1 MASLPWI
8 RKHAPTHSRDIV
20 GQEKGVER
28 VKRFLQDFRKG
39 QKPLLLYGPTGV
51 GKTATLYALATELD
65 LEVIEVNASD
75 ARNKDA
81 INSLLG
87 AALQQQSL
95 FFRSKVLLVDEADGL
110 SGTADRG
117 GVQALLALLEGARYP
132 VIITANDIE
141 VEKLKPLKKACEPVE
156 YPPLDQK
163 AVLSLLKRVAK
174 QEGVTCEEGT
184 LAALSRRCSGDGRAA
199 LNDLQTMSSEGSFST
214 EDLEALGDR
223 ERKEGMQN
231 ALLRIFKTTNAQV
244 ALPAFDNMDEDVDQL
259 FLWID
264 ENLPKEYTRP
274 EDIARAYDALAEAD
288 RFFGRI
294 KRWQYY
300 RFYVYIY
307 NLLSAGV
314 ALAKDEK
321 YPGVR
326 EYKRSSRLL
335 TIWIMNQ
342 KNARRKA
349 IAEKLGAKTH
359 ASARRAI
366 EDVIYLRQIFQH
378 DKAATAIIT
387 RQLGLDAEEE
397 EWLRR

>member
-8 RKHAPTHSRDIV
+8 RKHVPKRSGEIV
-20 GQEKGVER
+20 GQEKAVER
-28 VKRFLQDFRKG
+28 VRRFLQGFKKG
-39 QKPLLLYGPTGV
+39 QKPLLLYGPTGS
-51 GKTATLYALATELD
+51 GKTATVYALAEELD

-75 ARNKDA
+75 ARNKEA

-95 FFRSKVLLVDEADGL
+95 FFRSKALLVDEADGL

-132 VIITANDIE
+132 VIITANDIDA
-141 VEKLKPLKKACEPVE
+141 EKLKPLKKACEPVE
-156 YPPLDQK
+156 YQPLDQK
-163 AVLSLLKRVAK
+163 ALLSLLKSIAK
-174 QEGVTCEEGT
+174 KEGVKYDEE
-184 LAALSRRCSGDGRAA
+184 ALTSLSHRAGGDARAA
-199 LNDLQTMSSEGSFST
+199 LNDLQTMSGGASFSV

-231 ALLRIFKTTNAQV
+231 ALLRIFKTTSAAV

-264 ENLPKEYTRP
+264 ENLPKEYTKP
-274 EDIARAYDALAEAD
+274 ADIAKAYDALAEAD

-294 KRWQYY
+294 RRWQYY

-307 NLLSAGV
+307 NLLTAGIAV
-314 ALAKDEK
+314 AKDEK

-342 KNARRKA
+342 KNAKRKA
-349 IAEKLGAKTH
+349 IAEKLGARTH
-359 ASARRAI
+359 ASAKRAV
-366 EDVIYLRQIFQH
+366 EDVIYLKTIFRH
-378 DKAATAIIT
+378 DKVVATRIAANLELT
-387 RQLGLDAEEE
+387 EEE
-397 EWLRR
+397 IAWLRT